1 MGGPYLHADCVVNL
15 ARVSH
20 RLVIGAVLTALTIAA
35 APALGHPGHGPRGV
49 EVGDDFFR
57 SNDLRAMTG
66 DTVVWTWLGP
76 SGDHS
81 VRSDPGQAESFD
93 SDPGKP
99 TGIVHPAGFAF
110 SHRFTHAGVFTY
122 RCRVHAAMTG
132 TVTVVA
138 LAARDSVRPV
148 IRSASVRP
156 SRVCADSAPGCRVT
170 RAYLHVRMS
179 ERSTVVARIERAV
192 RGRWKL
198 TRTLDFDAAKGRDR
212 HRLHVRGF
220 DPGPYRARLVAYD
233 AVGNRSRGRQV
244 RFRVAVG
251 KPG

>member
-1 MGGPYLHADCVVNL
+1 MRGPYLQADGLVNL
-15 ARVSH
+15 ARVGH
-20 RLVIGAVLTALTIAA
+20 RPALAAVTALTLSATA
-35 APALGHPGHGPRGV
+35 VPTPTLG
-49 EVGDDFFR
+49 
-57 SNDLRAMTG
+57 
-66 DTVVWTWLGP
+66 
-76 SGDHS
+76 
-81 VRSDPGQAESFD
+81 Q
-93 SDPGKP
+93 
-99 TGIVHPAGFAF
+99 
-110 SHRFTHAGVFTY
+110 
-122 RCRVHAAMTG
+122 
-132 TVTVVA
+132 
-138 LAARDSVRPV
+138 DSVRPV

-156 SRVCADSAPGCRVT
+156 SRVCAESAPGCRVT

-198 TRTLDFDAAKGRDR
+198 ARTLDFDAAKGRDR